1 VRKES
6 SAVAK
11 PDDLGGRLPLLVE
24 GDLSAAQKQL
34 YQRMRTHQVPWSDRH
49 NIEGMTVGGRL
60 IGPYNPLLY
69 SPGVGTGFLDFEA
82 AEDQSTSLDERT
94 RQVVILSVGSV
105 WQADYEIYAHTAVAH
120 QAGLPDEAIEALRN
134 GQPANQLTDKEKLA
148 QAYALQLT
156 SAHCVDATLYG
167 KAESAFG
174 RQGLV
179 DITLLV
185 GRYLTISA
193 LLNGFDIPRP

>member
-1 VRKES
+1 MAE
-6 SAVAK
+6 
-11 PDDLGGRLPLLVE
+11 PDDLGGRLPLLADA
-24 GDLSAAQKQL
+24 DLSAAQKQL

-49 NIEGMTVGGRL
+49 HIEGMTAGGRL

-105 WQADYEIYAHTAVAH
+105 WHAAYEIYAHTAVAR
-120 QAGLPDEAIEALRN
+120 QAGLPAEAIRALRN
-134 GQPANQLTDKEKLA
+134 GEPANQLTDNEKLA

-156 SAHCVDATLYG
+156 SDHSVDATLYG

-179 DITLLV
+179 DITLLI

-193 LLNGFDIPRP
+193 LLNAFDIPRP